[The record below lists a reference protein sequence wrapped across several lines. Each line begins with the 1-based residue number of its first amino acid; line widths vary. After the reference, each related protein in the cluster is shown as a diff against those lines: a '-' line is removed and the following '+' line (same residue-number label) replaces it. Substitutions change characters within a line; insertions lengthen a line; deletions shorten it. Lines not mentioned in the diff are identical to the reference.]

1 MKRKLGWL
9 MLILIGIALIVFGV
23 LYGKDKHENYLETTA
38 VISRVESR
46 EEFGADDTVETVYTY
61 FMDYTVDG
69 KEYKDVEVPGG
80 SGSYKE
86 GKEIT
91 ILYDPADPSKVALP
105 YSALANVLMYV
116 GGGLAVIIGL
126 AGLVISGRRG

>member
-1 MKRKLGWL
+1 MPIQKKGL
-9 MLILIGIALIVFGV
+9 
-23 LYGKDKHENYLETTA
+23 
-38 VISRVESR
+38 SRGSNVHLPR
-46 EEFGADDTVETVYTY
+46 
-61 FMDYTVDG
+61 
-69 KEYKDVEVPGG
+69 VPGG